1 METNPIFVSTIKVIN
16 KMTTSDLKIEN
27 NYYSFNVLASSGNG
41 NVIDTYEAMVEENF
55 SGLFEVI
62 SYSIGEPHKIKSFET
77 EEAANDYALKLMYT
91 KKQSY
96 KK

>member
-1 METNPIFVSTIKVIN
+1 
-16 KMTTSDLKIEN
+16 MTTSDLKIEN

-41 NVIDTYEAMVEENF
+41 NVIDTYEAMVEQNF
-55 SGLFEVI
+55 SGLFEVV
-62 SYSIGEPHKIKSFET
+62 SYSIGEQPKTKTFKT
-77 EEAANDYALKLMYT
+77 EDDANYYALKLMYT